1 MCPYRRFVLESG
13 FPDVLRAAAGGD
25 ETAFARLWRDAHPP
39 VLRYLRVVAGDAGED
54 IASEV
59 WLEVA
64 RGLPRFRGGEPEF
77 RGWLFTIARRRVIDL
92 RRYHSRHPVSLTGE
106 PRDLDQKAG
115 DDTAAAA
122 LESMSTEAA
131 LEMIATL
138 PREQAEVI
146 VLRVIAGLDA
156 GQVARIVGKR
166 PGAVR
171 VSAHRG
177 LRTLAARLSAQ
188 SGRSGQSAHSDQAA
202 QSDRGVTR

>member
-1 MCPYRRFVLESG
+1 VLERAFS
-13 FPDVLRAAAGGD
+13 DVLRAAAGGD

-39 VLRYLRVVAGDAGED
+39 LLRYLRVVAGDAGED

-64 RGLPRFRGGEPEF
+64 RGLRRFRGGEPEF

-106 PRDLDQKAG
+106 PRDLDQKSG

-138 PREQAEVI
+138 PPEQAEVI

-177 LRTLAARLSAQ
+177 LRALAARLSVQ
-188 SGRSGQSAHSDQAA
+188 SARSDQSAHSDQSA